1 MTAAA
6 PMARASFPARAI
18 ALFAAAS
25 VALIALGG
33 AILAAF
39 YRSPLERK
47 AILVSAAIAF
57 GIQLLAFTV
66 IRLVGREHVIAA
78 WGVGAVL
85 RFAVLVLYAILL
97 VPAFGLPAAAALV
110 SFAAFLF
117 ALTVLEPLF
126 LKL

>member
-6 PMARASFPARAI
+6 PAARASFPARAI

-25 VALIALGG
+25 VAVVALGG
-33 AILAAF
+33 GILAAF

-47 AILVSAAIAF
+47 AILVSAGIALVV
-57 GIQLLAFTV
+57 QLLAFTV
-66 IRLVGREHVIAA
+66 VRLVAREHVIAA
-78 WGVGAVL
+78 WGIGAIL
-85 RFAVLVLYAILL
+85 RFAVLVLYALL
-97 VPAFGLPAAAALV
+97 IAPAFALPAAAALV
-110 SFAAFLF
+110 SFAVFLF

>member
-6 PMARASFPARAI
+6 PVARPAFPGRAI

-25 VALIALGG
+25 LAVIALGG

-57 GIQLLAFTV
+57 AVQLLAFTV
-66 IRLVGREHVIAA
+66 VRLVGREHVVAA
-78 WGVGAVL
+78 WGIGAIL
-85 RFAVLVLYAILL
+85 RFAMLVVHALL
-97 VPAFGLPAAAALV
+97 LAPAFGLPPAAALV
-110 SFAAFLF
+110 SFAVFLF
-117 ALTVLEPLF
+117 ASTLLEPLF
-126 LKL
+126 LKP

>member
-6 PMARASFPARAI
+6 PLTRQGFPVRAI

-25 VALIALGG
+25 VAIIALAA

-47 AILVSAAIAF
+47 AILVSAAIAI
-57 GIQLLAFTV
+57 GVQLLAFTV

-78 WGVGAVL
+78 WGVGAIL
-85 RFAVLVLYAILL
+85 RFAVLVLYALL
-97 VPAFGLPAAAALV
+97 LAPAFGLPAAAALV
-110 SFAAFLF
+110 SFAVFLF
-117 ALTVLEPLF
+117 ASTVLEPLF